1 MKCLTFAT
9 FLYFVLSKLLS
20 ISIIS
25 IFSIFNSLIICISL
39 TIPFTMFA
47 ESRRTDE
54 ECGIFDPVT
63 EHSRLAKC
71 NSSRGAVC
79 QYRRGTDNNYCA
91 STNVIFFCFCVLMDC
106 SILYYICPSLQRS
119 WVFSVYQRHPSS
131 GGWTRI
137 SSINLWVSLLSFE
150 VVIR

>member
-1 MKCLTFAT
+1 MPSWVNLNSPSYTLLYCICRLVDQFKHCCVFLVSCMKCLTFAT

-25 IFSIFNSLIICISL
+25 ILIFPYAIFNSLIICISL

-47 ESRRTDE
+47 ESQRTDE

-79 QYRRGTDNNYCA
+79 QCRRGTDNNYCA
-91 STNVIFFCFCVLMDC
+91 STNVIELCN
-106 SILYYICPSLQRS
+106 S
-119 WVFSVYQRHPSS
+119 VF
-131 GGWTRI
+131 
-137 SSINLWVSLLSFE
+137 LLLNYF
-150 VVIR
+150 